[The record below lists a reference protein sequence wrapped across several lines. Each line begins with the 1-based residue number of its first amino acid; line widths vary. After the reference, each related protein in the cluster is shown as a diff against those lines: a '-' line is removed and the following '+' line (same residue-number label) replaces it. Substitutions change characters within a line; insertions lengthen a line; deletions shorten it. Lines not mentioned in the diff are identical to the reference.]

1 MVWAEMLPA
10 LPAIRAAKR
19 EKEQKSSIE
28 FFIPELLGCRVLN
41 PVIKGPFLAFE
52 LMMAGAASAAMLL
65 HFIGTLS
72 SAL

>member
-1 MVWAEMLPA
+1 M
-10 LPAIRAAKR
+10 
-19 EKEQKSSIE
+19 
-28 FFIPELLGCRVLN
+28 PELLGCRVLN

-52 LMMAGAASAAMLL
+52 LMMAGAALAAMLL